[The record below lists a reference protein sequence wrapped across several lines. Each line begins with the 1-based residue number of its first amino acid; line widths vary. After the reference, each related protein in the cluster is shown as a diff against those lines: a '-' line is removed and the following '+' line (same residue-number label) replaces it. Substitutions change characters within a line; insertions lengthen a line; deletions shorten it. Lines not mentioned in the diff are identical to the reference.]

1 MTSRP
6 NDVTLSS
13 LQETLP
19 VEYVRMVLSQL
30 HDRERSLGDASVR
43 VCLNAEFE
51 PPHYCIDSTTD
62 AEAGEGTNSAS
73 FHGKTH
79 KPLTARQACDVVWGA
94 ERMTYRQVSDLI
106 GAMRNFSK
114 PKPAAGRR

>member
-13 LQETLP
+13 LQENLP

-30 HDRERSLGDASVR
+30 HDCERSLGGASVR
-43 VCLNAEFE
+43 VCLNVEFE

-62 AEAGEGTNSAS
+62 VETGESTSSAS

-79 KPLTARQACDVVWGA
+79 KPLTARQAGDVVWGA
-94 ERMTYRQVSDLI
+94 ERMSYRQVSDLI

>member
-1 MTSRP
+1 
-6 NDVTLSS
+6 
-13 LQETLP
+13 
-19 VEYVRMVLSQL
+19 MVLSQL

-62 AEAGEGTNSAS
+62 AETGEGMNSAS
-73 FHGKTH
+73 I
-79 KPLTARQACDVVWGA
+79 PRQNAQATDRAPGLRCRMGA
-94 ERMTYRQVSDLI
+94 ERMTYHQVSDLI

-114 PKPAAGRR
+114 PKPAAARR